1 MTASTD
7 SLPGDVLPGDFLA
20 ADWGTSNLRA
30 WRLGADG
37 QVKAVQRLPWG
48 VAGLQ
53 PGEAAHKLN
62 HELRP
67 LLDAERLPAV
77 LCGMVGSAMGI
88 AAAPYADC
96 PAGAADIARRL
107 LRVDAHTFIVPG
119 LRCVRPDSPPSAAY
133 PDVIRGE
140 ETKVLGWLRL
150 DPRRMQGEHVL
161 CLPGT
166 HGKWVLVR
174 DGRIQ
179 HFMTCMSGE
188 LFALLSEKS
197 VLRPGAPP
205 SDPASFE
212 EGLAFGAADGP
223 LASRLFT
230 VRARMVAPQPEN
242 SGLEGGR
249 AASFLSGLL
258 IGDEVARLPQLLGLR
273 EGSSIGLMGED
284 ALCDLYRPAL
294 ASRGLRVEQAEAEQ
308 AVIAGLTALYEV
320 VRGESR

>member
-1 MTASTD
+1 MTST
-7 SLPGDVLPGDFLA
+7 DFLA

-37 QVKAVQRLPWG
+37 TVKDVRRLPWG
-48 VAGLQ
+48 VAGLK
-53 PGEAAHKLN
+53 PGEAAQKLKD
-62 HELRP
+62 ELRP
-67 LLDAERLPAV
+67 ALGAQQLPAV

-88 AAAPYADC
+88 ALAPYAEC
-96 PAGAADIARRL
+96 PAGAADVARRL
-107 LRVDAHTFIVPG
+107 LPVDDNTFIVPG
-119 LRCVRPDSPPSAAY
+119 LRCARPDGY

-150 DPRRMQGEHVL
+150 DPRRMAGDHVL

-174 DGRIQ
+174 EGRIQ

-188 LFALLSEKS
+188 LFALLSDKS

-205 SDPASFE
+205 SDPAAFE
-212 EGLAFGAADGP
+212 EGLRFGAADGP

-230 VRARMVAPQPEN
+230 VRARMVGPPPGEA
-242 SGLEGGR
+242 GLEGGK

-258 IGDEVARLPQLLGLR
+258 IGDDVARLPQLLGLA
-273 EGSSIGLMGED
+273 EGSTIGLMGED
-284 ALCDLYRPAL
+284 ALCDLYGPAL
-294 ASRGLRVEQAEAEQ
+294 AGRGLKVELADAEQ
-308 AVIAGLTALYEV
+308 AVVAGLTALHSALTGA
-320 VRGESR
+320 RA